1 MQCSP
6 YSALSG
12 EEFTDHFLNTTT
24 ESGLI
29 EIDSEDV
36 LATVKIP
43 QTAEVVIAAAHLQ
56 WSYDGLQLFKHG
68 IGRWREGVALIID
81 AASNSVN
88 KRRER
93 EE

>member
-43 QTAEVVIAAAHLQ
+43 QTAEVVIAAAHPDF
-56 WSYDGLQLFKHG
+56 SAKNIYIFNY
-68 IGRWREGVALIID
+68 LIM
-81 AASNSVN
+81 
-88 KRRER
+88 KWL
-93 EE
+93 